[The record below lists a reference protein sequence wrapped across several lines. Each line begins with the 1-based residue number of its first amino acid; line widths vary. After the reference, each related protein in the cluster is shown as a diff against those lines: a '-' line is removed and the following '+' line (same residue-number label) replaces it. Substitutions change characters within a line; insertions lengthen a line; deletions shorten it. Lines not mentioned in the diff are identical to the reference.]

1 VVPVFL
7 FLHRL
12 IGASRN
18 PTRGASARSFRVTPD
33 RDGLFWS
40 RSRRCGVLVG
50 ALLGAS
56 GCSTSSGAGTA
67 DAASA
72 PAGDAGGPDA
82 SSGPDGACT
91 GDIVCDDFESYPPD
105 APPPYPWTVV
115 APNGS
120 ATIDTSKSHSGAQ
133 SVKITAPASSGS
145 TSTMIR
151 LTGSS
156 RFPVAGN
163 VVFGRMMFWLESA
176 PTDSVH
182 WTFIDGQG
190 AVTDGGYPAI
200 YRYGGQMPLTDSNG
214 NFVGSQF
221 IANYETPSSYNGV
234 GPGSDCYRNAAE
246 VVPLGAWACA
256 EWEFDGPNDTM
267 RFWLNGAPIDDL
279 TVVGTGDGCVRN
291 DASFPWTAPLFR
303 QIDLGWESYQPDDAR
318 TLWIDDVA
326 VATTRIGCP
335 LP

>member
-1 VVPVFL
+1 M
-7 FLHRL
+7 
-12 IGASRN
+12 
-18 PTRGASARSFRVTPD
+18 PD
-33 RDGLFWS
+33 RDAPVSS
-40 RSRRCGVLVG
+40 RCRG
-50 ALLGAS
+50 AISFVFLPLLAAAS
-56 GCSTSSGAGTA
+56 GCSTSPRAGTL
-67 DAASA
+67 
-72 PAGDAGGPDA
+72 DAGSPGNAADGATDA
-82 SSGPDGACT
+82 SSGLDGACT
-91 GDIVCDDFESYPPD
+91 GDIVCDDFESYAVD
-105 APPPYPWTVV
+105 AAPQYPWSVA

-120 ATIDTSKSHSGAQ
+120 ATIDTSKAHSGTK

-151 LTGSS
+151 LAGSS
-156 RFPVAGN
+156 RLPVAGN
-163 VVFGRMMFWLESA
+163 VVFGRMMFWLDSA

-190 AVTDGGYPAI
+190 PVPDGGYPAI

-221 IANYETPSSYNGV
+221 IANYETPSSYNGI

-246 VVPLGAWACA
+246 VVPVGAWACA

-267 RFWLNGAPIDDL
+267 RFWLNGTPVDDL
-279 TVVGTGDGCVRN
+279 SVVGTGDGCVRN
-291 DASFPWTAPLFR
+291 DAGFPWTAPVFH

-335 LP
+335 PAK

>member
-1 VVPVFL
+1 M
-7 FLHRL
+7 
-12 IGASRN
+12 
-18 PTRGASARSFRVTPD
+18 PD
-33 RDGLFWS
+33 RDALFS
-40 RSRRCGVLVG
+40 LRSPPCATLLG

-56 GCSTSSGAGTA
+56 GCSTSSGAAMA
-67 DAASA
+67 DAGSV
-72 PAGDAGGPDA
+72 AGEDAGADA

-91 GDIVCDDFESYPPD
+91 GDIVCDDFESYPAD
-105 APPPYPWTVV
+105 APPTSPWTVA

-120 ATIDTSKSHSGAQ
+120 ATIDTSKAHSGAK
-133 SVKITAPASSGS
+133 SVKITVPASSGS

-151 LTGSS
+151 LRSS
-156 RFPVAGN
+156 GLPVTGN
-163 VVFGRMMFWLESA
+163 VLFGRMMFWLDAA
-176 PTDSVH
+176 PTASVH

-190 AVTDGGYPAI
+190 AVADGGYSAI
-200 YRYGGQMPLTDSNG
+200 YRYGGQMPLSDSNG

-221 IANYETPSSYNGV
+221 IANYETPGSYNGI

-246 VVPLGAWACA
+246 VVPVGAWACA

-267 RFWLNGAPIDDL
+267 RFWLNGAPVDDL

-291 DASFPWTAPLFR
+291 DATFPWTAPLFR
-303 QIDLGWESYQPDDAR
+303 QIDLGWESYQADDAR

-335 LP
+335 R